1 MRTYKGLETQQI
13 MQDNRSATYNNQ
25 KYNTFILKRVL
36 VHTLLTETADHS

>member
-25 KYNTFILKRVL
+25 KYNAFILKRVL
-36 VHTLLTETADHS
+36 VHTFLTETAVHS